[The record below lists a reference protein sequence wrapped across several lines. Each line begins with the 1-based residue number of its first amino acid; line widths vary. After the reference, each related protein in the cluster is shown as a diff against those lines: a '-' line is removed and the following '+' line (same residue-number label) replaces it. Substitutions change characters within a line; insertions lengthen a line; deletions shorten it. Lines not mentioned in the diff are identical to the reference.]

1 MQVRSKLGE
10 VNAQFNG
17 DNEAAE
23 KWQNWVALDK
33 SLYLASF
40 VKCYIRGSSCATK
53 THYTTYIHQDSWQE
67 LGNEGC
73 LWNTLSLYLEEM
85 VHLQVF
91 PENKGEISFNHCA
104 LGLRRLLYFRVSW
117 QKFILTIYTAIKY
130 PNIKFREARQTK
142 RTFQLTNL
150 PYHHSPELTVFFSCY
165 HKAREVLLAQYM
177 ETCNLTWLKKLHVAI
192 RLLLEIRGEIKVTYV
207 WCVNGNLNHVIP

>member
-1 MQVRSKLGE
+1 MWEVLQRHTCGKTSPLSEQFFVHVHSIYHITEFQTSKSTEKVHLNLFKTVKGVKKICSQHHSTVMQVRSKLGE

-117 QKFILTIYTAIKY
+117 QKFILTIYTGPKI
-130 PNIKFREARQTK
+130 
-142 RTFQLTNL
+142 
-150 PYHHSPELTVFFSCY
+150 S
-165 HKAREVLLAQYM
+165 
-177 ETCNLTWLKKLHVAI
+177 
-192 RLLLEIRGEIKVTYV
+192 
-207 WCVNGNLNHVIP
+207 